1 MRHLCKRGRLSMN
14 PSLRK
19 AALKSMAVA
28 LFKYERIETTLA
40 KAKALRV
47 FAEPLITV
55 AKNGAKSVSAKRHVF
70 KKLCDRA
77 SVQKLFDELAPLY
90 KSIQGGYTRIML
102 LGTRRGDCAQM
113 AILEL
118 VKRTIPEDK
127 LLRLPKQKEEPKK
140 KEKAKKAGKFEKEE
154 KPSKEEAAAEKAK
167 KVEPETGAAPDVNIK
182 EKEEHLIEDVKKEK
196 ARTEQRKVS
205 TQGFFRRFR
214 RKSIG

>member
-1 MRHLCKRGRLSMN
+1 MN

-55 AKNGAKSVSAKRHVF
+55 AKNGAKSVSARRHVF

-127 LLRLPKQKEEPKK
+127 LLRLPKKKEEPQKKEEPKK

-167 KVEPETGAAPDVNIK
+167 KVELEAGSAPDVNIK